1 MEWRRLSPTG
11 IILLLL
17 AFALVAS
24 AGQSRAEGDP
34 RRGEALYVGNLPFT
48 NGGAPCLGCHGIAG
62 AGLGK
67 AAGASYGP
75 DLTAMYEGFGE
86 DGVAAILESLEF
98 PSMEPIYAGRP
109 LTEAERADLAAFL
122 QEVSGREPPRVGERL
137 AVEAAAGTGLLLVL
151 AGIFGRRRLRGV
163 RGPMVAEAI
172 NRQGD
177 KQ

>member
-11 IILLLL
+11 IILFLL
-17 AFALVAS
+17 AIAIMA
-24 AGQSRAEGDP
+24 AATQSQAAGDP
-34 RRGEALYVGNLPFT
+34 LAGAALYVGNRPFA

-75 DLTAMYEGFGE
+75 DLTALYEGFGE
-86 DGVAAILESLEF
+86 DGVAEILTTLPF
-98 PSMEPIYAGRP
+98 PSMEPIYAKRP

-122 QEVSGREPPRVGERL
+122 QEVSGRETPRVGEGL
-137 AVEAAAGTGLLLVL
+137 AAEAAAGTGVVLLL
-151 AGIFGRRRLRGV
+151 AGIYGRRRLRGV
-163 RGPMVAEAI
+163 RQPMVAKA

-177 KQ
+177 K